1 MMLRKSAMLAAASA
15 VALMTAP
22 ALSAGDKSAEDPR
35 AGAQTESQTQMQGG
49 AQTQG
54 DAQMQGT
61 ARTQS
66 ETKIRA
72 DDLLD
77 KNIQNAQGES
87 IGDIDSVLINEN
99 GEVAAVIV
107 AVGGFLGMGERNVAI
122 DWNVLEI
129 REDGGT
135 IQSSM
140 TRDQLESL
148 PEYDYERTEQRGTAF
163 IDRTYRDR
171 QAVRDPQAARE
182 RTENEMAADTAGRVG
197 QAGQAENWTDADRY
211 RISKL
216 IGANVVNENGEQ
228 IGEVEDV
235 IVMDDRT
242 HLVLGVGE
250 FLGMGGRSV
259 TLELDQAQLQHRQDN
274 RDELR
279 VSLSMSKDVLKS
291 LPEYNPDQREAGQG
305 SRN

>member
-1 MMLRKSAMLAAASA
+1 MILRKSAMLAAASA

-22 ALSAGDKSAEDPR
+22 ALAAGDKSAGDPR

-54 DAQMQGT
+54 EAQVRGNAQSGT
-61 ARTQS
+61 R
-66 ETKIRA
+66 IRA

-87 IGDIDSVLINEN
+87 IGDIDSVIIDEK

-107 AVGGFLGMGERNVAI
+107 AVGGFLGMGEHNVAI
-122 DWNVLEI
+122 DWNDLEI

-140 TRDQLESL
+140 TREQLEAL
-148 PEYDYERTEQRGTAF
+148 PAYDYERTEQRGTAF
-163 IDRTYRDR
+163 IDRGY
-171 QAVRDPQAARE
+171 RDPQAARQH
-182 RTENEMAADTAGRVG
+182 TEDRMAAQTAGRAG
-197 QAGQAENWTDADRY
+197 QAGRAENWTEADRY
-211 RISKL
+211 QISNL

-235 IVMDDRT
+235 IVMDGQT

-259 TLELDQAQLQHRQDN
+259 RIELDQAQLQHQRDN

-279 VSLSMSKDVLKS
+279 VSVSMSKDQLKS
-291 LPEYNPDQREAGQG
+291 LPEFDRDQWSAGQG
-305 SRN
+305 SSN